1 MCWPALH
8 ALKCQASL
16 ARMLAHQSYKLEGV
30 GSSRLGH
37 EVLLPQVAGHGV
49 ALAKHELAMCAS
61 LGLPRSKARRVA
73 HPSYKHEVSLPH
85 VAGFGEAK

>member
-1 MCWPALH
+1 MRCHPPRVAGLGELVLAL
-8 ALKCQASL
+8 AS
-16 ARMLAHQSYKLEGV
+16 QQGV

-37 EVLLPQVAGHGV
+37 ELLLPQMAGHGV

-85 VAGFGEAK
+85 GSRP